1 MANIESITANLASLK
16 TQTSNSFER
25 KTNIGFD
32 WYQINITYTDK
43 VFFDK
48 KKRQLEII
56 SFDQNSEMVIETF
69 STKGMDVSF
78 GNDTYPL
85 MSYSIINFDQ
95 NKYGAVEVTSEL
107 GITKISLRKGKKGK
121 FSI

>member
-16 TQTSNSFER
+16 NQTSNSFER

-43 VFFDK
+43 IFFDK
-48 KKRQLEII
+48 KKRQLEIV
-56 SFDQNSEMVIETF
+56 SFDQNNEMVIETF
-69 STKGMDVSF
+69 SIKGMDVIF
-78 GNDTYPL
+78 GNDAYPL
-85 MSYSIINFDQ
+85 MSYSVIKFTE

>member
-1 MANIESITANLASLK
+1 MTNSV
-16 TQTSNSFER
+16 NSFER
-25 KTNIGFD
+25 TKTIATD
-32 WYQINITYTDK
+32 WYEINITYTDK
-43 VFFDK
+43 IFFDK
-48 KKRQLEII
+48 KKRQLEIV
-56 SFDQNSEMVIETF
+56 SFDQNDEMVVETF
-69 STKGMDVSF
+69 STKGMDVNF

-107 GITKISLRKGKKGK
+107 GITKIRLRKGKKGK